1 MYTSNIHTIV
11 YIKYNYVIIHTHI
24 HTNNN
29 NIHTNNICTYTL
41 HSCIYRYLAANP
53 MLWRI
58 FYAYGAF
65 PITKKFTELWSWQSS
80 YNNFKY
86 AINNSQP
93 DAVVSVHPLC
103 QLMPISIG

>member
-1 MYTSNIHTIV
+1 MYIHT
-11 YIKYNYVIIHTHI
+11 YIHILVLILYIHS
-24 HTNNN
+24 
-29 NIHTNNICTYTL
+29 Y
-41 HSCIYRYLAANP
+41 IYRYLAANP